1 MVLNNALFSS
11 RKTDWETPQDFFE
24 KLNKKFK
31 FDLDAAAND
40 ENHKTE
46 KYFTEKNSALD
57 NEWQGNVFVNP
68 PYGRKIGEFV
78 KKAYEEYVRDNDRF
92 IVMLIPAR
100 TDTRYWH
107 SYIQG
112 KATVKFIKGRL
123 KFENNGVPKDAA
135 PFPSA
140 LVIYGIEEI
149 EATHEI

>member
-11 RKTDWETPQDFFE
+11 RKMDWETPQDFFE

-46 KYFTEKNSALD
+46 KYFTEKNSALH

-68 PYGRKIGEFV
+68 PYGKKIGEFV

-140 LVIYGIEEI
+140 LVIYGIEEM

>member
-11 RKTDWETPQDFFE
+11 RKMDWETPQDFFE

-112 KATVKFIKGRL
+112 KATVNFIKGRL

-140 LVIYGIEEI
+140 LVIYGIEEM